1 MLYAVIVA
9 GGQGTRL
16 WPISRKNSPKQLR
29 PFDGDETLL
38 QKTYKRM
45 LKIVPNERI
54 FIETNIDYKKEVLE
68 QLPKFIETNIIAEPV
83 PRNTAPAVGLA
94 AAVIQKLDAEATMIN
109 AWSDHY
115 IVDEEQYRDKILLAD
130 KLLKKYPEYLINI
143 SPKPEYPA
151 TAFGY
156 LETDGELDNID
167 GEAIYKVSKF
177 VEKPD
182 LATAEKYVKAGN
194 FYWNSAIFV
203 WRVDTLLKM
212 YQQYKPDMYDGL
224 MKIQTAWGTEN
235 QTKIVDEIFPELE
248 KVAIDYAIFEKTKNI
263 ALIPAD
269 FGWRDVGS
277 WGAVHDI
284 LAKTGGTMVQ
294 KGKVRAIH
302 TTNSLIFNE
311 NEGKLVAVVGMSD
324 VVIIDTPDALLV
336 MQKSQDQAIKDMIKE
351 IENSGEVR
359 LL

>member
-16 WPISRKNSPKQLR
+16 WPISRKSSPKQLR
-29 PFDGDETLL
+29 PFAGDETLL
-38 QKTYKRM
+38 QRTYKRM
-45 LKIVPNERI
+45 LKIVPHERI
-54 FIETNIDYKKEVLE
+54 FIETNNGYKDEVLK
-68 QLPKFIETNIIAEPV
+68 QLPELDKANVIMEPV

-94 AAVIQKLDAEATMIN
+94 AAVIQKLDSDATMIN
-109 AWSDHY
+109 AWADHY
-115 IVDEEQYRDKILLAD
+115 IVDEEQYKNKILIAD
-130 KLLKKYPEYLINI
+130 ELLQRYPKYLINI
-143 SPKPEYPA
+143 GPKPEYPA

-156 LETDGELDNID
+156 LEADGKLDFIN
-167 GEAIYKVSKF
+167 GEAVYKVSQF

-194 FYWNSAIFV
+194 YYWNTAIFV

-212 YQQYKPDMYDGL
+212 YQQYKPELYDGL
-224 MKIQTAWGTEN
+224 MKIQDAWGTDSQN
-235 QTKIVDEIFPELE
+235 KIVDEIFPKLE
-248 KVAIDYAIFEKTKNI
+248 KVAIDYAIFEQTKNI

-277 WGAVHDI
+277 WEAVYDI
-284 LAKTGGTMVQ
+284 LSKTDGEIIQ

-311 NEGKLVAVVGMSD
+311 NKGKLVAVVGMSD
-324 VVIIDTPDALLV
+324 VVIVDTPDALLV
-336 MQKSQDQAIKDMIKE
+336 MQKSQDQAVKDVIKE
-351 IENSGEVR
+351 IETSGDVK